1 MVQYKK
7 ETRDSKVYLGYS
19 WKCNS
24 ETDPKEIWKV
34 FFEREKEY
42 IEKPFVVATLPD
54 GSGEFTYSICINNYS
69 SDIDSSKYELIE
81 LPKGE
86 YIRLLLKGDKQKV
99 VREGVEFVLAN
110 FNLSSNEY
118 IEVFD
123 YREIENQDLSM
134 NLIFPI
140 ENEKSKSDKLIWKV
154 KKLWEKPWIKFIFI
168 SVGVTITGIAAYKF
182 YQDTSDIEV
191 DDRSLITTDDKF
203 EKISTASNDTLDSE
217 HSDEEQLSTSVT
229 RGYTPNTVPAHSQR
243 YHTKQGVKT
252 IMKEPYSRGQ
262 SEDFEDDDFH
272 EIDDSESIDV
282 YDAAEIWI
290 SNGMDPDYTFG
301 FTEEE
306 LKRAME

>member
-1 MVQYKK
+1 MTKIMFVDDDAIIRRSIANKIDWKGHGWELVY
-7 ETRDSKVYLGYS
+7 TARDPMEALDYLRDHQPDIIL
-19 WKCNS
+19 
-24 ETDPKEIWKV
+24 TDIKMPGISG
-34 FFEREKEY
+34 
-42 IEKPFVVATLPD
+42 IEMA
-54 GSGEFTYSICINNYS
+54 SI
-69 SDIDSSKYELIE
+69 
-81 LPKGE
+81 
-86 YIRLLLKGDKQKV
+86 
-99 VREGVEFVLAN
+99 AM
-110 FNLSSNEY
+110 
-118 IEVFD
+118 D
-123 YREIENQDLSM
+123 YY
-134 NLIFPI
+134 PG
-140 ENEKSKSDKLIWKV
+140 
-154 KKLWEKPWIKFIFI
+154 IKFIFI

-229 RGYTPNTVPAHSQR
+229 RDYTPNTVPAHSQR